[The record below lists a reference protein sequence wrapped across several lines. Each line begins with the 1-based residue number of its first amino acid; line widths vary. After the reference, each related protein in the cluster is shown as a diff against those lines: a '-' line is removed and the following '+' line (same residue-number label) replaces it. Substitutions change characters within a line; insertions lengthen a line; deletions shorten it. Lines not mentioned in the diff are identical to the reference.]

1 MRLRF
6 LSAGESHGPALTG
19 VLEGMPAGLRL
30 SAEYVERE
38 LARRRLGAG
47 RSPRQ
52 GLESDRVELPCG
64 LRRGRTLGSPIAIVI
79 PNAAPGSEAGPAV
92 TVPRPGHAD
101 LAGAR
106 KYGFSDLRDVMERA
120 SARETCMRTALGA
133 VARRFLEE
141 CGICVASRV
150 TAIGPESDPAPLP
163 CPVAEL
169 NARSDAS
176 PARAAGAAASRRMAA
191 HIERIRRRGDTA
203 GGVFEI
209 WAAGLPPGLG
219 GYAHWDRRLD
229 GLLAGALMALNG
241 VKGVEIGLGFAAAGK
256 PGSRA
261 HDALCARKGRPA
273 YASNRCGGLEGGMTT
288 GTPLCLRAA
297 MKPIPT
303 LAKPLPSVDLR
314 TGRPAPAPVLRSDV
328 CAVPAAAVVAESLV
342 ALVLADALLEKTGGD
357 SMREILPRLQALR
370 RVG

>member
-19 VLEGMPAGLRL
+19 ILEGLPAGLDL
-30 SAEYVERE
+30 DAACIERD
-38 LARRRLGAG
+38 LARRRLGVG

-52 GLESDRVELPCG
+52 GLESDRVELLSG

-79 PNAAPGSEAGPAV
+79 PNAARGAGPEPAL

-133 VARRFLEE
+133 IARRFLEE
-141 CGICVASRV
+141 CGILVASRV
-150 TAIGPESDPAPLP
+150 IAIGPETDPAPWTGP
-163 CPVAEL
+163 ISGL

-176 PARAAGAAASRRMAA
+176 PTRATSPAASRRMAA
-191 HIERIRRRGDTA
+191 HIKRLGRKGDTA
-203 GGVFEI
+203 GGVFEV
-209 WAAGLPPGLG
+209 WADGLPPGLG
-219 GYAHWDRRLD
+219 SYAHWDRRID
-229 GLLAGALMALNG
+229 GILAGALMALNG
-241 VKGVEIGLGFAAAGK
+241 VKGVEFGLGFAAARS
-256 PGSRA
+256 PGSQVQ
-261 HDALCARKGRPA
+261 DAYLLRNGRPD
-273 YASNRCGGLEGGMTT
+273 YCSNHCGGTEGGMTT
-288 GTPLCLRAA
+288 GAPILLRAA

-303 LAKPLPSVDLR
+303 LAKPLASVDLR

-328 CAVPAAAVVAESLV
+328 CAVAAAAVVAEAVV

-357 SMREILPRLQALR
+357 SLREILPRLQALR
-370 RVG
+370 RG